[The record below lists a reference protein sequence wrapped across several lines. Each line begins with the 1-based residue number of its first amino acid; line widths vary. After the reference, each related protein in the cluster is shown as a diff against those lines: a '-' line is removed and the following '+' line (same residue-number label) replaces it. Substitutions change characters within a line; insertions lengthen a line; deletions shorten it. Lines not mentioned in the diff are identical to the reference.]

1 MISYAYGMNLRDLK
15 YLVAVADNKHFGKAA
30 KISHVSQPALSM
42 QVQKLESE
50 LGVQLLERTNKTVM
64 VTEIGKDIVER
75 ARKIIQE
82 TEEIKAIAKTH
93 QDPFAGRIRLGAF
106 PTLAPYFFP
115 TIVPKISK
123 ALPKLK
129 LFLVEEKTEQLL
141 DQLKNGTLD
150 AAIIALPVHGEQ
162 LQTLPLFE
170 DEFLLAVHAK
180 HHLAK
185 RKRVDQSNLEGEPL
199 LLLEEGHCLRNHA
212 LVVCSL
218 MQTGEVQDFRAT
230 SLETLRQMVASSIGI
245 TLIPK
250 IAVQKHKDISYIPFT
265 APAPSRTIVLVWRKT
280 SARGACFEKIGQLI
294 HAIYMV

>member
-180 HHLAK
+180 HHLAE
-185 RKRVDQSNLEGEPL
+185 RKHVDQSDLEGEPL

>member
-1 MISYAYGMNLRDLK
+1 MNLRDLK

-218 MQTGEVQDFRAT
+218 MQTSEVQDFRAT